1 MLRRGRNRRV
11 LGLAASLTVALLMV
25 GLAAGTTV
33 ADPMNLSVT
42 APIVNHITISPDP
55 TTIAAGTTTPYT
67 AEGFDQYGNSLGDV
81 TPNTTFTISAG
92 GTCTGVDC
100 GSNTADSYTVTGTVN
115 GTSISASATLTVVA
129 DEGVSSIAISPKTAT
144 IPAGGSQAYTATSLD
159 QYGNSIGDVTDD
171 TNFSIAGG
179 SCTDAVCTSDKKGDH
194 QVTGNYL
201 DRTDTATLTVTA
213 GALASIAISPK
224 TATIPAGGSQAY
236 TATSL
241 DQYGNSIGDVTADTS
256 FSIAGGSCTGAVCTS
271 TVAAV
276 HAVTGTYLGR
286 TDTAVLTVGIG
297 GVPVLV
303 ISPNPATI
311 GAGDTQAFTAKL
323 YDGFGNFVADETG
336 SMVFTI
342 DGAGTCNGNVCGSNV
357 AGTYTVTGTYSATP
371 NAVAAGADPSAPII
385 GTATLIVTAAPATP
399 TVQPTIIVGGATGT
413 PRAATPPPTNTGD
426 GSSGGAPMPLFALLL
441 CSAFGVL
448 GMLAVQAQRP
458 TIRH

>member
-33 ADPMNLSVT
+33 ADPMNLSFT

-129 DEGVSSIAISPKTAT
+129 DEGVS
-144 IPAGGSQAYTATSLD
+144 
-159 QYGNSIGDVTDD
+159 
-171 TNFSIAGG
+171 
-179 SCTDAVCTSDKKGDH
+179 
-194 QVTGNYL
+194 
-201 DRTDTATLTVTA
+201 
-213 GALASIAISPK
+213 SIAISPK

>member
-1 MLRRGRNRRV
+1 M
-11 LGLAASLTVALLMV
+11 
-25 GLAAGTTV
+25 
-33 ADPMNLSVT
+33 
-42 APIVNHITISPDP
+42 
-55 TTIAAGTTTPYT
+55 
-67 AEGFDQYGNSLGDV
+67 
-81 TPNTTFTISAG
+81 
-92 GTCTGVDC
+92 
-100 GSNTADSYTVTGTVN
+100 N

-129 DEGVSSIAISPKTAT
+129 DEGVS
-144 IPAGGSQAYTATSLD
+144 
-159 QYGNSIGDVTDD
+159 
-171 TNFSIAGG
+171 
-179 SCTDAVCTSDKKGDH
+179 
-194 QVTGNYL
+194 
-201 DRTDTATLTVTA
+201 
-213 GALASIAISPK
+213 SIAISPK

-399 TVQPTIIVGGATGT
+399 TVQPTIVIGGATGT

>member
-129 DEGVSSIAISPKTAT
+129 DEGVS
-144 IPAGGSQAYTATSLD
+144 
-159 QYGNSIGDVTDD
+159 
-171 TNFSIAGG
+171 
-179 SCTDAVCTSDKKGDH
+179 
-194 QVTGNYL
+194 
-201 DRTDTATLTVTA
+201 
-213 GALASIAISPK
+213 SIAISPK

-399 TVQPTIIVGGATGT
+399 TVQPTIVIGGATGT

>member
-1 MLRRGRNRRV
+1 V

-33 ADPMNLSVT
+33 ADPTNLT
-42 APIVNHITISPDP
+42 ATAVNHITIAPASQ
-55 TTIAAGTTTPYT
+55 TITAGDTSLAYT
-67 AEGFDQYGNSLGDV
+67 AEGYDALNHDLGNKTDE
-81 TPNTTFTISAG
+81 TTFNIDNGSCNPTTK
-92 GTCTGVDC
+92 TCTSTLAG
-100 GSNTADSYTVTGTVN
+100 NRTVTGTVN
-115 GTSISASATLTVVA
+115 GSISASATLTVVA

-159 QYGNSIGDVTDD
+159 QYGNSIGDVTDY
-171 TNFSIAGG
+171 TSFSIVGG
-179 SCTDAVCTSDKKGDH
+179 SCAGAVCTSTVAAAH
-194 QVTGNYL
+194 AVTGTYL
-201 DRTDTATLTVTA
+201 GRTDTATLTVTA

-399 TVQPTIIVGGATGT
+399 TVQPTIVIGGATGT